1 MNLKNLILGN
11 ITQEEFLNYH
21 NVTISYVVFPYEG
34 IRGLVDYYQGYYFIY
49 INKNLSYYKKKK
61 TLLHELA
68 HIEKNQLCQQ
78 DKDLF
83 AFYIDKY
90 EDEANEYIKNIMKEV
105 IKNEN

>member
-1 MNLKNLILGN
+1 MNLKNLLLGN
-11 ITQEEFLNYH
+11 INQEELLNYY
-21 NVTISYVVFPYEG
+21 NITIEYVIFPYEK

-49 INKNLSYYKKKK
+49 INKRLSYYKRKK

-68 HIEKNQLCQQ
+68 HIELNQLCQK
-78 DKDLF
+78 DNDLF

-105 IKNEN
+105 